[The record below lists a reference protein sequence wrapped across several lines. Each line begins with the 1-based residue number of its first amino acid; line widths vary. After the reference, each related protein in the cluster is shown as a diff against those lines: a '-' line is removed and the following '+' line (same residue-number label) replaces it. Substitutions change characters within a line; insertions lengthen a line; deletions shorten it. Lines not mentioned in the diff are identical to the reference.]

1 MDKRGR
7 ELLEDPAHPGGES
20 YEHMADRELVQ
31 AVVEG
36 RSEAWDQVVTR
47 YYDRL
52 VRFAKGRVM
61 EGIDPEGAVMTSF
74 ETAREKLDTLQNP
87 DKLYGWLSRIVARRC
102 SNVNRYERVRERGR
116 VRGDA
121 GDLAYA
127 QAESGEASPEEI
139 AIAREVAHR
148 LQDTFS
154 TFSPEL
160 REAMMLHVEGDS
172 YDEIAGKLGVPRA
185 TIGTRIFRAR
195 ERLRAALHDLKD
207 ASL

>member
-1 MDKRGR
+1 M
-7 ELLEDPAHPGGES
+7 EDPAHPGGES

-74 ETAREKLDTLQNP
+74 EAAREKLDTLQNP
-87 DKLYGWLSRIVARRC
+87 DKLYGWLSRIVARSC

-116 VRGDA
+116 VRGD
-121 GDLAYA
+121 
-127 QAESGEASPEEI
+127 ASPEEI